1 MHRNVQRLPAALIVR
16 AKVILTA
23 LALVAAVVLVA
34 VGSWPL
40 KILVVLGF
48 VRGVFASDLV
58 VLRNAGRHRAS
69 ARVPRASP
77 GVAA

>member
-40 KILVVLGF
+40 KILVVLAF

-58 VLRNAGRHRAS
+58 VLRNAGRQRAS